1 MTHERR
7 GRITAV
13 AFDID
18 GTLYPQRALFWRMSG
33 HFMRHCI
40 FFLHYGIIRKQ
51 IRTLPVQDDFY
62 RTQNELLAARLR
74 CTPEDAQKKLREIV
88 YDGLAP
94 YFKRIK
100 PFPGVLETF
109 KAFYDA
115 GLKLGVLSDFPPE
128 QKGDLWGCRAY
139 AAVVLSAEATGA
151 LKPAVHPFAVL
162 AERLETPPEQI
173 LYVGNSVAY
182 DVRGAHRAG
191 FQTACIVPP
200 GRAPVVEA
208 DFSFSTY
215 RQLQQFVLK

>member
-1 MTHERR
+1 MNDRMAVDCAIKNNLKEMARSLVGTVKLPMHGTQKNYVARFAALWYTDNKMTHERR

-115 GLKLGVLSDFPPE
+115 GLKLGVL
-128 QKGDLWGCRAY
+128 
-139 AAVVLSAEATGA
+139 
-151 LKPAVHPFAVL
+151 
-162 AERLETPPEQI
+162 
-173 LYVGNSVAY
+173 
-182 DVRGAHRAG
+182 
-191 FQTACIVPP
+191 
-200 GRAPVVEA
+200 
-208 DFSFSTY
+208 
-215 RQLQQFVLK
+215 